1 MRRPCWRTVLVL
13 TALVVVLVVSSGSI
27 AGIVTNS
34 ATSDSLFQSDIDAD
48 SIEMDATI
56 HSDGD
61 ADWRVVYRLEL
72 TDDEEFEAFETL
84 QADIEA
90 EPGSYLD
97 PFEERIQRT
106 ADAGEA
112 ATQREMAVGNF
123 SVETTRTAQPDAEFG
138 EVVFRFEW
146 AGFAAVQDGGQTI
159 HAGDALDSF
168 FLEEQTTLTLRWPE
182 SYQLDSHTPPATT
195 EGEQRL
201 TWRGPFDF
209 DSGEPRV
216 VLHTADEGGTDADVL
231 PATPVLLLAL
241 VVAGALVAL
250 WLVATQRRRET
261 EAEEVADAESGEKSA
276 EAITGEA
283 GEVTAEETGEV
294 TAEETTD
301 EDSAS
306 EQDIPSELLSNEER
320 VLALLEH
327 HDGRMKQKKVAE
339 TFDWSAA
346 KTSQVVST
354 LREQEQVETFR
365 IGRENVLTFPDV
377 GLIDDSDSADEE

>member
-1 MRRPCWRTVLVL
+1 MRRSCWRTVLVL
-13 TALVVVLVVSSGSI
+13 TTFVVVLVVSSGSI

-84 QADIEA
+84 QAGIES

-112 ATQREMAVGNF
+112 ATQREMAVENF

-168 FLEEQTTLTLRWPE
+168 FLEDQTTLTLRWPE

-306 EQDIPSELLSNEER
+306 EQEIPSELLSNEER